1 MTQRLTWQEY
11 FMRNAHLISERAT
24 CDRLKVGAV
33 IVKDKQLIATGY
45 NGSISG
51 EEHCNDVGCLT
62 RDGHCIRTIHA
73 EMNALLQ
80 CARLNSST
88 QDAEIYVTHFPCLNC
103 TKAILQA
110 GIKTIYY
117 DTDYHNDEYALHLC
131 KIANVK
137 VERYQ
142 SS

>member
-51 EEHCNDVGCLT
+51 
-62 RDGHCIRTIHA
+62 RRTLQRRR
-73 EMNALLQ
+73 LL
-80 CARLNSST
+80 
-88 QDAEIYVTHFPCLNC
+88 D
-103 TKAILQA
+103 
-110 GIKTIYY
+110 
-117 DTDYHNDEYALHLC
+117 
-131 KIANVK
+131 
-137 VERYQ
+137 
-142 SS
+142 